1 MTGKETY
8 SYYSSDSERIAN
20 WLSLCLK
27 TRLSPY
33 SGKDNEERASLET
46 RKDANALRALLGQAQ
61 ANGRIYYEKTLDDF
75 KKAKADEK
83 DLYAHAALLVDGREI
98 IARAE
103 RNRDNEKSV
112 DLLMDGEYW
121 EVKSPTADGTAA
133 NSLGFV
139 EKNLKKAKRQFR
151 DDPSTD
157 NAPTRVVFNCRYS
170 AVSDDAI
177 ESEIREKMHL
187 KNVGV
192 SEVIMVCKDG
202 SLREIN

>member
-1 MTGKETY
+1 MTGKEAY
-8 SYYSSDSERIAN
+8 SYYSLDSERVAD
-20 WLSLCLK
+20 WLSFSLK
-27 TRLSPY
+27 TVLSPY
-33 SGKDNEERASLET
+33 SGEDNEERASLQT
-46 RKDANALRALLGQAQ
+46 RRDASVLRVLLGQAQ
-61 ANGRIYYEKTLDDF
+61 ANGQIHYEKTLDDF

-83 DLYAHAALLVDGREI
+83 DLFAHAALLVDGRKV

-112 DLLMDGEYW
+112 DLLIDGEYW

-139 EKNLKKAKRQFR
+139 EKNLKKARHQFR

-157 NAPTRVVFNCRYS
+157 DAPVRVVFNCRYS
-170 AVSDDAI
+170 TVSDDAI
-177 ESEIREKMHL
+177 EAEIREKMHL

-192 SEVIMVCKDG
+192 SEVVMVCKDG
-202 SLREIN
+202 RLREIN